1 MFDQSY
7 GLRFDIYERVHLS
20 DEVVGIQELEEIEL
34 VPNVQVVPHGD
45 HATLRGNLLLSGVYK
60 GDDEQRS
67 TLTLTHFIP
76 VEITLPMNR
85 VQSLDDISVEIENF
99 DVDLL
104 STRTIN
110 INGVLSLKGIELTQ
124 PEQSP
129 WMAEQFTVV
138 HQTEPAKVQA
148 GAPNDF
154 RSQSN
159 EEENDDEAIQ
169 ASKNNDA
176 LDILESVSL
185 YEREQQI
192 ERELEQKQQQQQQ
205 QHIEFHPEVITV
217 QPEVDPRSEIPQEAV
232 VTAERIA
239 GASPSEPFQQI
250 DSLETDKEPQ
260 LDFTQEEPIEQEKVF
275 ISSADN
281 AVEESSQEPFF
292 DYGFVEEQP
301 APDVEELSVEERIA
315 EEKKELKVAF
325 NSKKDPEPENV
336 GNMGLSA
343 LLYSS
348 KNIKE
353 IETRHAVEELE
364 KQAKKLRSDSNGEEV
379 EWKSLFLNHE
389 DEKRAFRKLK
399 ICIVQREE
407 TLDVIADRYNMNPRE
422 LLLYNRLNDHTIAE
436 GQVLYIP

>member
-67 TLTLTHFIP
+67 TLTLAHFIP

-110 INGVLSLKGIELTQ
+110 INGVLSLKGIELAQ

-138 HQTEPAKVQA
+138 HQNEPAKVQA
-148 GAPNDF
+148 GLPNDF
-154 RSQSN
+154 RSQSD
-159 EEENDDEAIQ
+159 EDDTEDETLHTAKHHD
-169 ASKNNDA
+169 AS
-176 LDILESVSL
+176 DILESVSL

-192 ERELEQKQQQQQQ
+192 EREIEQE
-205 QHIEFHPEVITV
+205 QHLGFGL
-217 QPEVDPRSEIPQEAV
+217 QPEFITIQAEDEGSRNQIEQEV
-232 VTAERIA
+232 QETADRITEV
-239 GASPSEPFQQI
+239 SLNEQLQQI
-250 DSLETDKEPQ
+250 DSFETDKEPQ
-260 LDFTQEEPIEQEKVF
+260 LEFTQQEPVDQEKVF
-275 ISSADN
+275 ISSAEN
-281 AVEESSQEPFF
+281 AAEESSQSPFY
-292 DYGFVEEQP
+292 DYGLVEEHTT
-301 APDVEELSVEERIA
+301 PDAEELSIEERIA

-325 NSKKDPEPENV
+325 NSKKEPEPENAN
-336 GNMGLSA
+336 NMGLST

-348 KNIKE
+348 KHIKE

-364 KQAKKLRSDSNGEEV
+364 KQAKKLRSVSNGDEV

-389 DEKRAFRKLK
+389 DEKRAFRKFK
-399 ICIVQREE
+399 MCIVQREE
-407 TLDVIADRYNMNPRE
+407 TLDMIADRYNMNPRE

>member
-67 TLTLTHFIP
+67 TLTLAHFIP

-138 HQTEPAKVQA
+138 HQTEPVKVQA
-148 GAPNDF
+148 AAPKDF
-154 RSQSN
+154 RSQS
-159 EEENDDEAIQ
+159 EEDVPEEAFQ
-169 ASKNNDA
+169 ASKNNDVG
-176 LDILESVSL
+176 DILESVSL

-192 ERELEQKQQQQQQ
+192 EHEIEQA
-205 QHIEFHPEVITV
+205 QHQGITFHPEFITI
-217 QPEVDPRSEIPQEAV
+217 QAEGADSQNQIEQEDRES
-232 VTAERIA
+232 TERIA
-239 GASPSEPFQQI
+239 EVTLSDQPQQI
-250 DSLETDKEPQ
+250 DSLETDKEPH
-260 LDFTQEEPIEQEKVF
+260 LEFTPQEPIEQEKERVF
-275 ISSADN
+275 ISNSEHPIEESQQAPFYDYGL
-281 AVEESSQEPFF
+281 VEENTISE
-292 DYGFVEEQP
+292 
-301 APDVEELSVEERIA
+301 AEELSLEERIE
-315 EEKKELKVAF
+315 EEKKALKVAF
-325 NSKKDPEPENV
+325 NSKKEPEPENAN
-336 GNMGLSA
+336 NMGLSA

-364 KQAKKLRSDSNGEEV
+364 KQAKKLRSSSNGEEV

-399 ICIVQREE
+399 MCIVQREE
-407 TLDVIADRYNMNPRE
+407 TLDMIADRYNMNPRE

>member
-1 MFDQSY
+1 LFDQSY

-110 INGVLSLKGIELTQ
+110 INGVLSLKGIELSQ

-148 GAPNDF
+148 GVPNDF

-159 EEENDDEAIQ
+159 EEGADEEAIQ
-169 ASKNNDA
+169 ADKNQEA

-192 ERELEQKQQQQQQ
+192 EREIEQE
-205 QHIEFHPEVITV
+205 QHHTIEFHPEFITV
-217 QPEVDPRSEIPQEAV
+217 QPEAIIPPEAGE
-232 VTAERIA
+232 TAERIA
-239 GASPSEPFQQI
+239 EASPSEPFQQI

-260 LDFTQEEPIEQEKVF
+260 LESTQQEPIEQEKVF
-275 ISSADN
+275 IASADN
-281 AVEESSQEPFF
+281 EVDESSQAPFY
-292 DYGFVEEQP
+292 DYGIVEEN
-301 APDVEELSVEERIA
+301 AATPDTEELSIEERIA

-325 NSKKDPEPENV
+325 NSKKEPEPENTNNV
-336 GNMGLSA
+336 GLSA

-348 KNIKE
+348 KHIKE
-353 IETRHAVEELE
+353 IETRHQVEELE
-364 KQAKKLRSDSNGEEV
+364 KQAKKLRSGSNGDEV